1 MYSMDLN
8 TTNAFISQKRSG
20 KLSIFTFNTSN
31 EYEMPITLLTSDI
44 IQFQNALTFSSKLI
58 EYEKSLSD
66 EYIKGTIFTDYIKTL
81 EERHS
86 SELINLE
93 KSQSSEITSRLSSIM
108 QSLSDKELY
117 YSDQIQQ
124 LKSDYEQQ
132 LKGLKKEKQKLE
144 DDATATKTE
153 IESKFEKEIK
163 NLRIQLSNKEA
174 EFQTASKNDTLIR
187 EQCHKESEKMI
198 KIIEAKHTQTLDA
211 LRESYEVSMK
221 LKDESVEQREA
232 RISIRENEFERKQL
246 RNANSSLKGQD
257 GENSF
262 NEIVELK
269 TKWKLTDTSKIAHNC
284 DFSSKIHN
292 TNVLFE
298 VKKYG
303 DTVGTSQTTKFLRD
317 MKEHPEVQV
326 GIFISNQSGIANKE
340 NSISIEWI
348 NNSQCAVYIQRFNQ
362 LDIDATLALLDDL
375 IKTVGMYNKLITS
388 NNLESKEHEL
398 QTGIEK
404 ARVYI
409 ERYLSSSSELIR
421 SVTNDKK
428 RHLQIVE
435 QTYSSTLS
443 SLKSQGEMI
452 RTALEIMT
460 GEHIEDT
467 NVDESIVAEINDTK
481 KPIKKK
487 K

>member
-1 MYSMDLN
+1 MDLT
-8 TTNAFISQKRSG
+8 TTNAFVSQKRSG

-44 IQFQNALTFSSKLI
+44 IQFQNALTFSAKLI
-58 EYEKSLSD
+58 DYEKSLSD

-86 SELINLE
+86 TELIALE

-117 YSDQIQQ
+117 YSEQIQQ
-124 LKSDYEQQ
+124 LKTDYEQQ
-132 LKGLKKEKQKLE
+132 IKTLKKEKQKLE
-144 DDATATKTE
+144 DDTTATKTD

-163 NLRIQLSNKEA
+163 TLKIQLSNKEA
-174 EFQTASKNDTLIR
+174 EFQTASKNDALIR
-187 EQCHKESEKMI
+187 EQCHKESEKII
-198 KIIEAKHTQTLDA
+198 KIIESKHTQALEG
-211 LRESYEVSMK
+211 LRESYEMSMK

-232 RISIRENEFERKQL
+232 RISLRENEFERKQL

-257 GENSF
+257 GESSF

-269 TKWKLTDTSKIAHNC
+269 TKWKLTDTSKISHNC
-284 DFSSKIHN
+284 DFSSNIHN
-292 TNVLFE
+292 TSVLFE

-303 DTVGTSQTTKFLRD
+303 DTVGSSQTTKFLRD
-317 MKEHPEVQV
+317 MKEHPEVHV

-340 NSISIEWI
+340 SPISIEWI
-348 NNSQCAVYIQRFNQ
+348 NNSQCAVYIQNFNQ

-375 IKTVGMYNKLITS
+375 IKTVGMYNKLISS
-388 NNLESKEHEL
+388 NDLESKQHEL

-409 ERYLSSSSELIR
+409 ERYITSSSDLIK

-460 GEHIEDT
+460 GEYIEDT
-467 NVDESIVAEINDTK
+467 IVDESVIAEISDVK
-481 KPIKKK
+481 KPIRKKK
-487 K
+487 